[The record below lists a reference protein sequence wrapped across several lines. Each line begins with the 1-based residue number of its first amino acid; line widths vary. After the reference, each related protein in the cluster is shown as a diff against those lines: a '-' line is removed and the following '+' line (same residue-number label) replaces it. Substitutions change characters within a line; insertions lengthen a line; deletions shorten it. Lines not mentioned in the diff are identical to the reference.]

1 MIRWTLQLSRGPWG
15 DSENGQWATVLK
27 ITTAYACFF
36 SELLNAKN
44 KFHLGLGIYRGMNIK
59 PGDHLNGW

>member
-1 MIRWTLQLSRGPWG
+1 MP
-15 DSENGQWATVLK
+15 V
-27 ITTAYACFF
+27 FF

-59 PGDHLNGW
+59 LGDHLNGW